1 MAAVQLAYN
10 GMESDVYKENDEQL
24 SGGMESGAP
33 FHVLR
38 VQHLRD
44 PCQVGTFEG
53 CRDHA
58 EGAQVRS

>member
-1 MAAVQLAYN
+1 MVAVQLAYN
-10 GMESDVYKENDEQL
+10 GMESDDMASDEQL

-53 CRDHA
+53 YRDHA

>member
-1 MAAVQLAYN
+1 MAYN
-10 GMESDVYKENDEQL
+10 CMESDVYRVSDAQL

-53 CRDHA
+53 YRDHA